1 MAGLDFFF
9 LVGHSY
15 GIMKKNKLFNI
26 RFYALLVLFLAVVL
40 VNCGGEKTEED
51 YIKES
56 IDAIGEAAEE
66 GSTSGVLNY
75 VSVDY
80 TDYEERTIDD
90 VEKLLESYMERYS
103 KGVAVNVLGLRFG
116 TVGVTEAE
124 IELEVALSSGAAKV
138 FRKAVRYAGQFYRFR
153 VGMVKEGEKWMVKKA
168 AWENI
173 SMSELFQESK
183 DKLKELFPNA

>member
-1 MAGLDFFF
+1 M
-9 LVGHSY
+9 
-15 GIMKKNKLFNI
+15 FNF
-26 RFYALLVLFLAVVL
+26 RVYALLVLFLAVVT

-56 IDAIGEAAEE
+56 IDAIGKAAEN
-66 GSTSGVLNY
+66 GNASGILNY

-80 TDYEERTIDD
+80 SDYEERTIDD
-90 VEKLLESYMERYS
+90 IEKLLKSYIERYS
-103 KGVAVNVLGLRFG
+103 KGVAVNVLGLRYG
-116 TVGVTEAE
+116 SVGVTEAE

-173 SMSELFQESK
+173 GMSELFPESLEI
-183 DKLKELFPNA
+183 LKELFPNA